1 LEVETV
7 EIPGEGLD
15 PGSGPDVEWCRCKR
29 QARSKLNLPEQ
40 VQWIGGIMG
49 LLDGKTAVIFGLAN
63 ERSIAWGITQAM
75 HREGARIGIS
85 YAGEVLERRVRPLAD
100 EIQCKWIEQCDVTQ
114 DEQIASIADKA
125 RKDFGKI
132 DVLVHSIAFA
142 GRDELSRPYYDTSR
156 EGFKTAMDISVF
168 SFVALARSFRTLMGS
183 GGSMLCMTYYGSVK
197 VAPHYNVMG
206 VAKAALESSTRYL
219 AYDLG
224 PEKIR
229 VNAISAGPIRTLAAA
244 GVGGFRDMYKH
255 FAEVSPLRENVT
267 IEDVG
272 NAAVFLASDLS
283 AKITGEVLY
292 VDSGFNAVGV
302 QMGLPN
308 ERGE

>member
-1 LEVETV
+1 
-7 EIPGEGLD
+7 
-15 PGSGPDVEWCRCKR
+15 
-29 QARSKLNLPEQ
+29 
-40 VQWIGGIMG
+40 MG
-49 LLDGKTAVIFGLAN
+49 LLDGKTALIFGLAN

-75 HREGARIGIS
+75 HREGAKIGIS
-85 YAGEVLERRVRPLAD
+85 YAGEALERRVKPLA
-100 EIQCKWIEQCDVTQ
+100 EQIGCKWVEECDVTK
-114 DEQIASIADKA
+114 DEHINRIADKA
-125 RKDFGKI
+125 KKDFGKV
-132 DVLVHSIAFA
+132 DVVVHSIAFA
-142 GRDELSRPYYDTSR
+142 GRDELTGPYYNTSR
-156 EGFKTAMDISVF
+156 EGFKNAMDISVY
-168 SFVALARSFRTLMGS
+168 SFVALARAFKPVLRP
-183 GGSMLCMTYYGSVK
+183 GGSLLCMTYYGSVK

-255 FAEVSPLRENVT
+255 FAEVSPMRENIT

-283 AKITGEVLY
+283 SRITGEVLY
-292 VDSGFNAVGV
+292 VDSGFNSVGV
-302 QMGLPN
+302 QMIFDEKGG
-308 ERGE
+308 GE

>member
-1 LEVETV
+1 MALLE
-7 EIPGEGLD
+7 
-15 PGSGPDVEWCRCKR
+15 
-29 QARSKLNLPEQ
+29 
-40 VQWIGGIMG
+40 
-49 LLDGKTAVIFGLAN
+49 GKTALVFGLAN

-85 YAGEVLERRVRPLAD
+85 YAGEALERRVKPLA
-100 EIQCKWIEQCDVTQ
+100 EQIGCQWVEECDVTK
-114 DEQIASIADKA
+114 DEQITAIAQKA
-125 RKDFGKI
+125 EQAFGHI

-142 GRDELSRPYYDTSR
+142 GRDELSGPYYNTSR
-156 EGFKTAMDISVF
+156 EAFKNAMDISVF
-168 SFVALARSFRTLMGS
+168 SFVALAKAFRPVLNPGAS
-183 GGSMLCMTYYGSVK
+183 LICMTYYGSVK

-224 PEKIR
+224 PDKIR

-244 GVGGFRDMYKH
+244 GVAGFRDMYKQ
-255 FAEVSPLRENVT
+255 FADVSPMRENVT

-283 AKITGEVLY
+283 RRITGEVLY

-302 QMGLPN
+302 QIGMSKEG
-308 ERGE
+308 

>member
-1 LEVETV
+1 
-7 EIPGEGLD
+7 
-15 PGSGPDVEWCRCKR
+15 
-29 QARSKLNLPEQ
+29 
-40 VQWIGGIMG
+40 MG
-49 LLDGKTAVIFGLAN
+49 LLDGKNALIFGLAN
-63 ERSIAWGITQAM
+63 ERSIAWGITQAFK
-75 HREGARIGIS
+75 REGANIGIS
-85 YAGEVLERRVRPLAD
+85 YAGEMLEKRVRPLAAQVD
-100 EIQCKWIEQCDVTQ
+100 CKWVEQCDVTK
-114 DEQIASIADKA
+114 DEDINSTAEKA
-125 RKDFGKI
+125 AKYFGKI

-142 GRDELSRPYYDTSR
+142 GREELSGPYYNTSR
-156 EGFKTAMDISVF
+156 EGFKNAMDISVF
-168 SFVALARSFRTLMGS
+168 SFVALAKAFQPMLNPGASLMC
-183 GGSMLCMTYYGSVK
+183 LTYYGSVK

-224 PEKIR
+224 PQKVR

-255 FAEVSPLRENVT
+255 FADISPMRENVT

-283 AKITGEVLY
+283 ARITGEVLY

-302 QMGLPN
+302 QLGPETKN
-308 ERGE
+308 E

>member
-1 LEVETV
+1 
-7 EIPGEGLD
+7 
-15 PGSGPDVEWCRCKR
+15 
-29 QARSKLNLPEQ
+29 
-40 VQWIGGIMG
+40 MG
-49 LLDGKTAVIFGLAN
+49 LLEGKTAIIFGIAN
-63 ERSIAWGITQAM
+63 ERSIAWGIAQAM
-75 HREGARIGIS
+75 HREGARIGVS
-85 YAGEVLERRVRPLAD
+85 YAGEALERRVRPLA
-100 EIQCKWIEQCDVTQ
+100 EQIQCKWVEPCDVTQ
-114 DEQIASIADKA
+114 DADIARIAERA
-125 RKDFGKI
+125 VTEFGTVDI
-132 DVLVHSIAFA
+132 LVHSVAFA
-142 GRDELSRPYYDTSR
+142 GRDELSRPYFETSR

-168 SFVALARSFRTLMGS
+168 SFVALAKAFRPTMRA

-224 PEKIR
+224 PDKIR

-283 AKITGEVLY
+283 TRITGEVLY

-302 QMGLPN
+302 QIGTG
-308 ERGE
+308 GE

>member
-1 LEVETV
+1 MSLLA
-7 EIPGEGLD
+7 GK
-15 PGSGPDVEWCRCKR
+15 SGIV
-29 QARSKLNLPEQ
+29 
-40 VQWIGGIMG
+40 
-49 LLDGKTAVIFGLAN
+49 FGVAN
-63 ERSIAWGITQAM
+63 KRSIAWAIAQAWA
-75 HREGARIGIS
+75 GAGATLAFTYQGERLKENVEEL
-85 YAGEVLERRVRPLAD
+85 AGTFGAD
-100 EIQCKWIEQCDVTQ
+100 TPILPCDVTK
-114 DEQIASIADKA
+114 DEQIASIAEKA
-125 RKDFGKI
+125 AGEFGKI
-132 DVLVHSIAFA
+132 DILVHSIAFA

-168 SFVALARSFRTLMGS
+168 SFVALARAFRSLMIA

-224 PEKIR
+224 SQKIR

-255 FAEVSPLRENVT
+255 FAEMSPLRENVT

-283 AKITGEVLY
+283 ARITGEVLY
-292 VDSGFNAVGV
+292 VDSGFNTVGV
-302 QMGLPN
+302 QMAPDQEGA
-308 ERGE
+308 E